1 MTDLPSELPPG
12 CLVVYGPVG
21 LPAQRNAILDALGGF
36 DVVVFFDDDFF
47 PQSQRAKE
55 KGWTL
60 LQLTA
65 DHNAQWSAPE
75 ALVEMLAS
83 IR

>member
-1 MTDLPSELPPG
+1 VEAG
-12 CLVVYGPVG
+12 KG
-21 LPAQRNAILDALGGF
+21 AK
-36 DVVVFFDDDFF
+36 DDDFWS
-47 PQSQRAKE
+47 QAQRAKE
-55 KGWTL
+55 RGWSI

-75 ALVEMLAS
+75 ALVEMLAG